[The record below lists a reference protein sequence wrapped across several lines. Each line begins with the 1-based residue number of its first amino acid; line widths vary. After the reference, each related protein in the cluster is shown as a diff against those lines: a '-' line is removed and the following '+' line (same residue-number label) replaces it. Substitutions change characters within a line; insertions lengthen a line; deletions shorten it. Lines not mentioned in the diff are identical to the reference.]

1 MFLFSFKS
9 QNYFYCVS
17 VFFTECLMKKNS
29 NSKLQQKYNYFSYK
43 RLYWI
48 LQIKIVIIIHINFKY
63 GIWSIEKKN
72 MNKCWLYILICLN
85 SISYIL
91 FLSQETVLKF
101 HAQAKRWIAYTVISG
116 SLAVVAVTGILVGMY
131 LTGNLSRTQEENN
144 QIAVSNE
151 GLK

>member
-1 MFLFSFKS
+1 MSSEVLR
-9 QNYFYCVS
+9 
-17 VFFTECLMKKNS
+17 KKLWVNVD
-29 NSKLQQKYNYFSYK
+29 YI
-43 RLYWI
+43 YWFV
-48 LQIKIVIIIHINFKY
+48 QIQY
-63 GIWSIEKKN
+63 
-72 MNKCWLYILICLN
+72 L
-85 SISYIL
+85 ISYIL

>member
-1 MFLFSFKS
+1 MASEVL
-9 QNYFYCVS
+9 
-17 VFFTECLMKKNS
+17 
-29 NSKLQQKYNYFSYK
+29 
-43 RLYWI
+43 R
-48 LQIKIVIIIHINFKY
+48 
-63 GIWSIEKKN
+63 KKN